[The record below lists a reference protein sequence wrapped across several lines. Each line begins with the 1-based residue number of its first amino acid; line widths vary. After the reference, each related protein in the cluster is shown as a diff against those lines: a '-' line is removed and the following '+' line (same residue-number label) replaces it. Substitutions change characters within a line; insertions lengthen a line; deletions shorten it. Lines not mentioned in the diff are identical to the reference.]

1 MQCVNTIGSYYCS
14 CFLGFQLMSDN
25 YTCEGKV
32 NYNIVCV
39 IIATVITDINECSD
53 NNGGCEDVC
62 NNTIGSYSCSC
73 QTNGYNLDAN
83 RLSCS
88 GTVC

>member
-1 MQCVNTIGSYYCS
+1 MY
-14 CFLGFQLMSDN
+14 
-25 YTCEGKV
+25 
-32 NYNIVCV
+32 V
-39 IIATVITDINECSD
+39 IIIITDINECSN

-83 RLSCS
+83 RFSCS

>member
-1 MQCVNTIGSYYCS
+1 MTIIHVKVKEKYIIVFVIS
-14 CFLGFQLMSDN
+14 CH
-25 YTCEGKV
+25 
-32 NYNIVCV
+32 
-39 IIATVITDINECSD
+39 IIADINECSN

-73 QTNGYNLDAN
+73 QANGYNLDAN

-88 GTVC
+88 GILSVNVF